1 MRLYK
6 VGKGLERLGK
16 AGYLVPKVMRVKL
29 FVRIREREEINYS
42 EVFLGILA
50 LMLLELF

>member
-16 AGYLVPKVMRVKL
+16 VGYLVPKVMRVKF
-29 FVRIREREEINYS
+29 FVHVREREEINYS
-42 EVFLGILA
+42 EIFLGILA
-50 LMLLELF
+50 LQLLELF